1 MILFIIVLVGLAV
14 FLIRR
19 IRAATR
25 PRRGYRPAET
35 EEPLPADASGVAA
48 SKAKKGRPYLQVIES
63 VTRMPPTIELT
74 APEHRL
80 GRNPSQSDI
89 AFENDI
95 TVSRIH
101 ASVML
106 EGTDYRL
113 YDEASSGGTFVNDQP
128 VPEYGYQLLDG
139 DEIRLGAVRLLYHNG

>member
-1 MILFIIVLVGLAV
+1 MPVPTGAGAAAQDKASQGPRYLEVL
-14 FLIRR
+14 
-19 IRAATR
+19 
-25 PRRGYRPAET
+25 
-35 EEPLPADASGVAA
+35 
-48 SKAKKGRPYLQVIES
+48 ES
-63 VTRMPPTIELT
+63 VSRMPPTINLT
-74 APEHRL
+74 GTEHRI

-106 EGTDYRL
+106 EGSDYRL
-113 YDEASSGGTFVNDQP
+113 YDEASSSGTFVNDQP

-139 DEIRLGAVRLLYHNG
+139 DEILLGAVRLRYRNG

>member
-1 MILFIIVLVGLAV
+1 
-14 FLIRR
+14 
-19 IRAATR
+19 
-25 PRRGYRPAET
+25 
-35 EEPLPADASGVAA
+35 
-48 SKAKKGRPYLQVIES
+48 
-63 VTRMPPTIELT
+63 MPPAVELT
-74 APEHRL
+74 ATEHRL
-80 GRNPSQSDI
+80 GRNPGQSDI

-106 EGTDYRL
+106 EGSDYRL

-139 DEIRLGAVRLLYHNG
+139 DEIRLGAVRLRYRNS